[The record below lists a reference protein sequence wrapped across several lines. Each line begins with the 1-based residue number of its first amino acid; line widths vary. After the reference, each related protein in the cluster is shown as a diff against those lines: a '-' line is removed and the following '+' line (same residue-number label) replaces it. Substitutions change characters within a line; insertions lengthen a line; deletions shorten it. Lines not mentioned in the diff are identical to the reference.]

1 MIAASVKKFV
11 DPLKAF
17 EARCDAR
24 AYLFAVGDLDLL
36 DVPDFHA
43 EADAPPCDICGCA
56 RCASWTFCKT
66 CRAVDRKAAAQHQTR
81 EPHQQ
86 CAASQ
91 ATYDA
96 ILYELRTYGI
106 SQLAKPNCRRRL
118 FDLST
123 EQVRELI
130 AALMRLR
137 PRYPAITDDLL
148 LKLGDQL

>member
-1 MIAASVKKFV
+1 MTVH
-11 DPLKAF
+11 
-17 EARCDAR
+17 
-24 AYLFAVGDLDLL
+24 
-36 DVPDFHA
+36 PDFHA
-43 EADAPPCDICGCA
+43 KAGAVECEICGCVP
-56 RCASWTFCKT
+56 CASWTFCKT
-66 CRAVDRKAAAQHQTR
+66 CRAVDRKAAAQRQTR
-81 EPHQQ
+81 EPPRQ

-91 ATYDA
+91 ATCDA

-106 SQLAKPNCRRRL
+106 SQLAKPDCRRRL

-137 PRYPAITDDLL
+137 PKYPAITDDLL